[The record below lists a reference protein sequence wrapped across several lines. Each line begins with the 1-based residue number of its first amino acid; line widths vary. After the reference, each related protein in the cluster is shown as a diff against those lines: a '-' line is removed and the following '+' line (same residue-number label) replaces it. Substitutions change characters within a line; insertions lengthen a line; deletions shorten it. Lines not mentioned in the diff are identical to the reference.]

1 MAVKAG
7 NNGREESSPIAYMQ
21 YNMLY
26 ADEGICCAAAVLLRF
41 ISRDALLSVLMLIVS
56 NLDCLC
62 FVIGIVARTDHKS
75 YALLVDE

>member
-1 MAVKAG
+1 M
-7 NNGREESSPIAYMQ
+7 
-21 YNMLY
+21 
-26 ADEGICCAAAVLLRF
+26 CCAAAVLLRF